1 MKAFCRHPRSRIVHK
16 ICYRCPQVMMR
27 GPMSIAWARLRAA
40 CAFAVVAATVLGP
53 GGTTAHALDAPA
65 PDAKSK
71 AAASNAGATPVS
83 QKPATSA
90 PSKIAPGKAAPGKT
104 VSGKTQAIPQS
115 ASRPLPPS
123 PPPPKPTASHPAG
136 WPTNST
142 SDTSRESHY
151 NRPPPPSAPAPEKPK
166 TPTAQNAADTAAD
179 APPEVEEQYF
189 FQRMIRARTRIMG
202 TDPVDAKRQDR
213 AETADDVRRPASES
227 TKTGDDASKSSG
239 FLSSIS
245 ALWGG
250 DAPARTAPVQP
261 TAPDAAPAP
270 TPAKTAPAGSE
281 ANSLLTKIGTMMP
294 GFLGGSDKK

>member
-1 MKAFCRHPRSRIVHK
+1 
-16 ICYRCPQVMMR
+16 
-27 GPMSIAWARLRAA
+27 MSIAWARLRAA

-65 PDAKSK
+65 PDATSK
-71 AAASNAGATPVS
+71 AAASKTAATPAS

-90 PSKIAPGKAAPGKT
+90 PDKTAPGKIASGKTTPGKT
-104 VSGKTQAIPQS
+104 GSGKIQAAPQS

-123 PPPPKPTASHPAG
+123 PPPQKPAASHPAG
-136 WPTNST
+136 WPTNVT
-142 SDTSRESHY
+142 NDTSRESHY
-151 NRPPPPSAPAPEKPK
+151 TRPPPPAPAPEKPK
-166 TPTAQNAADTAAD
+166 TPTAQNVADPAAD
-179 APPEVEEQYF
+179 APPEAEEQYF

-202 TDPVDAKRQDR
+202 TDPVDAKRQER
-213 AETADDVRRPASES
+213 AETADGARRPAPES
-227 TKTGDDASKSSG
+227 TKAGDDASKSSG

-261 TAPDAAPAP
+261 PAPDAAPAP

-281 ANSLLTKIGTMMP
+281 ANSLLSKIGTMMP
-294 GFLGGSDKK
+294 GFLSGSDKK

>member
-1 MKAFCRHPRSRIVHK
+1 
-16 ICYRCPQVMMR
+16 
-27 GPMSIAWARLRAA
+27 MSIAWARLRAA

-65 PDAKSK
+65 PDARSK
-71 AAASNAGATPVS
+71 ATTSKTAATPAS

-90 PSKIAPGKAAPGKT
+90 PDKTAPGKIASGKTTPGKT
-104 VSGKTQAIPQS
+104 GSGKIQAAPQS

-123 PPPPKPTASHPAG
+123 PPPQKPAASHPAG

-166 TPTAQNAADTAAD
+166 TPTAQNVADPAAD
-179 APPEVEEQYF
+179 APPEAEEQYF

-202 TDPVDAKRQDR
+202 TDPVDAKRQER
-213 AETADDVRRPASES
+213 AETADGARRPAPES
-227 TKTGDDASKSSG
+227 TKAGDDASKSSG

-261 TAPDAAPAP
+261 PAPDAAPAP

-281 ANSLLTKIGTMMP
+281 ANSLLSKIGTMMP
-294 GFLGGSDKK
+294 GFLSGSDKK